1 MARHVLRLAVS
12 LCDGQIGKR
21 RGGAYHSDGIVV
33 RIRVGNAC
41 RTGHRGGI
49 GERLVK
55 RKISICRRGNAEN
68 CRAENGQID
77 GRIDRP
83 RSRCWPGRSAAV
95 GRRPGRARKACG
107 QRVDDRGPGHRGRAL
122 VACGD
127 DVEDRT
133 AGCEFGLATLR
144 DEEIGRRG
152 RGDPDRVGRR
162 ERQARRGSRGSHVG
176 RVRDHR
182 AVGDPGVH
190 DHIKLNNVRVGSR
203 CQRAAD
209 RRAGATSGTGA
220 ELKLHGV
227 RAADVFA
234 LIGIDRVGFDAGI
247 GSLPDAKRSRLE
259 CRVGRHHVGEDDVG
273 GRLLE
278 RRRNAGRAAVDDDKI
293 PQHVT
298 GLHKA
303 AVEIGHLFRHP
314 QIARIQKRVDIGSRV
329 VARIGIG
336 QAGGIRDG
344 DGVREIAKRAG
355 PDRRRDRERGRAAVQ
370 EIDEAVDLAAA
381 GGGACRP
388 RAVYGSPRGS
398 LNLAGERVDDR
409 RSSHVA
415 RPVVGDDDCVGGGR
429 AGYVLR
435 FPVGLCDGQIG
446 SPLRCDIGKAGG
458 FELESGDS
466 PCVAD
471 VGRIFDE
478 RQWCNTGV
486 HCHLKCDRGRLPGS
500 QSAAA
505 GAIATGT
512 GAELKLHG
520 TCAAEKLRLIA
531 VRGVGFAANIH
542 AGCDV
547 QGTGL
552 VGRVGRDRIFQK
564 HVDRTVK
571 RSGAVGDNHRV
582 REHVTSDHLATILV
596 LDTLHD
602 RNLRGKNINGAGHYA
617 GVIGF
622 AAGCHRDRGRRG
634 PVFDD
639 AIGRDEVGIVAELID
654 VVGVFC
660 GDQCAAI
667 RDRAIE
673 EITGWVGGIRER
685 PPVKCDAVSGLLEVA
700 LIGNKSQRGL
710 HQSSRGCLKSRNG
723 DIHR

>member
-1 MARHVLRLAVS
+1 M
-12 LCDGQIGKR
+12 
-21 RGGAYHSDGIVV
+21 
-33 RIRVGNAC
+33 
-41 RTGHRGGI
+41 
-49 GERLVK
+49 
-55 RKISICRRGNAEN
+55 
-68 CRAENGQID
+68 
-77 GRIDRP
+77 
-83 RSRCWPGRSAAV
+83 
-95 GRRPGRARKACG
+95 
-107 QRVDDRGPGHRGRAL
+107 
-122 VACGD
+122 
-127 DVEDRT
+127 
-133 AGCEFGLATLR
+133 
-144 DEEIGRRG
+144 
-152 RGDPDRVGRR
+152 
-162 ERQARRGSRGSHVG
+162 
-176 RVRDHR
+176 
-182 AVGDPGVH
+182 
-190 DHIKLNNVRVGSR
+190 
-203 CQRAAD
+203 
-209 RRAGATSGTGA
+209 
-220 ELKLHGV
+220 
-227 RAADVFA
+227 
-234 LIGIDRVGFDAGI
+234 
-247 GSLPDAKRSRLE
+247 
-259 CRVGRHHVGEDDVG
+259 
-273 GRLLE
+273 
-278 RRRNAGRAAVDDDKI
+278 
-293 PQHVT
+293 
-298 GLHKA
+298 
-303 AVEIGHLFRHP
+303 
-314 QIARIQKRVDIGSRV
+314 
-329 VARIGIG
+329 
-336 QAGGIRDG
+336 
-344 DGVREIAKRAG
+344 
-355 PDRRRDRERGRAAVQ
+355 
-370 EIDEAVDLAAA
+370 
-381 GGGACRP
+381 
-388 RAVYGSPRGS
+388 
-398 LNLAGERVDDR
+398 
-409 RSSHVA
+409 
-415 RPVVGDDDCVGGGR
+415 
-429 AGYVLR
+429 R

-486 HCHLKCDRGRLPGS
+486 HRHLKCDRGRLPGS
-500 QSAAA
+500 QPAAA

-571 RSGAVGDNHRV
+571 RSGTVGDNHRV

-602 RNLRGKNINGAGHYA
+602 RNLRGKNFDGAGHYA

-700 LIGNKSQRGL
+700 LIGNKAQRGL
-710 HQSSRGCLKSRNG
+710 HQARRRCLKSGNG
-723 DIHR
+723 DIHRGVARGFRRHGAVAIKDGEISRGITRCAIGHDERPSGVHVCDIFPGLHVGYGVGAVAGGRHESRYVLKALVVVAAGADDRAGERLIRSARGHELDGGPQGRRGIERGAACASSPVETCKKHLGSSRHDQIRPAGVERSGVAIGVDIRHQEVVVGHLAADAVLGIDGGRVAGRRSHERVGCECDVPGVVGLIPHRERRRNGQRPPWLELLCVQSGCL